1 MDPFTI
7 AAIAGGAQALG
18 GAAQSIFSGRKKA
31 ENELN
36 SFAKASPLY
45 QGSKSIDDYYQQ
57 ALNRYSQNPYQS
69 QQYQVGAKNIQRA
82 TAQGLNAMQDRR
94 GGIGTVSRLAEA
106 QMSGLQNLGAGAEA
120 QSAQRFGQL
129 GQAAQAKTAED
140 YKKFDINQMTPYNR
154 QLQLKQLAAQAANER
169 HNAGLQMVGSALG
182 GIAQAGMMAGFNKGA
197 KTPISTDTSPAS
209 SQFDSFLQNQP
220 KLSSG
225 LIPKTPAFSYTP
237 KLSNAIDPMSLKMQ
251 AFEPYQ
257 RTNSLYSSPGVGW
270 NPLQKT
276 LNYR

>member
-7 AAIAGGAQALG
+7 AAIAGGVQALG
-18 GAAQSIFSGRKKA
+18 GAAQSIFSGRKKR

-36 SFAKASPLY
+36 DFAKASPLY
-45 QGSKSIDDYYQQ
+45 QGSKSINDYYQQ
-57 ALNRYSQNPYQS
+57 ALNRYSENPYQS
-69 QQYQVGAKNIQRA
+69 QQYQLGAMNAQRA
-82 TAQGLNAMQDRR
+82 TAQGIGALQDRR
-94 GGIGTVSRLAEA
+94 SAIGGISRLAA
-106 QMSGLQNLGAGAEA
+106 GQQNAMQNLGAQAEA
-120 QSAQRFGQL
+120 QRSSRFGQL

-140 YKKFDINQMTPYNR
+140 YKMFDINQMTPYNR

-169 HNAGLQMVGSALG
+169 SNAGLQMVGSALG
-182 GIAQAGMMAGFNKGA
+182 GVAQAGIMAGYNKGP
-197 KTPISTDTSPAS
+197 KTPLTTTPAS
-209 SQFDSFLQNQP
+209 SDFDSFLQNQP
-220 KLSSG
+220 SLSSG

-257 RTNSLYSSPGVGW
+257 RTNSLYSNLAMGG
-270 NPLQKT
+270 NPLYKT

>member
-18 GAAQSIFSGRKKA
+18 GAAQFIFSGRKKA
-31 ENELN
+31 ERELN
-36 SFAKASPLY
+36 AFAKQSPLY
-45 QGSKSIDDYYQQ
+45 QGSKSINDYYQQ
-57 ALNRYSQNPYQS
+57 ALNRYSENPYQS
-69 QQYQVGAKNIQRA
+69 QQYQLGSMNAQRA
-82 TAQGLNAMQDRR
+82 TAQGIGALQDRR
-94 GGIGTVSRLAEA
+94 SAIGGISRLAA
-106 QMSGLQNLGAGAEA
+106 GQQNAMQNLGAQAEA
-120 QSAQRFGQL
+120 QRSSRFGQL

-140 YKKFDINQMTPYNR
+140 YKMFDINQMTPYNR

-169 HNAGLQMVGSALG
+169 SNAGLQMVGSALG
-182 GIAQAGMMAGFNKGA
+182 GVAQAGIMAGYNKGP
-197 KTPISTDTSPAS
+197 KTPLTTTPAS
-209 SQFDSFLQNQP
+209 SDFDSFLQNQP
-220 KLSSG
+220 SLSSG

-257 RTNSLYSSPGVGW
+257 RTNSLYSNLAMGG
-270 NPLQKT
+270 NPLYKT